1 MNPKIVLRFYV
12 LTLCPVWPGAVS
24 AIVCKF

>member
-1 MNPKIVLRFYV
+1 MNFKNVLRFYV
-12 LTLCPVWPGAVS
+12 WTLCPVWPGAVS